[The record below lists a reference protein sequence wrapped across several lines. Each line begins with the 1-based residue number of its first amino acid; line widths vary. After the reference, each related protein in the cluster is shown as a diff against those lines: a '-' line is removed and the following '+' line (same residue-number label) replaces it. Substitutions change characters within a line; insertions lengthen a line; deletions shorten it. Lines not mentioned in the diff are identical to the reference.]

1 MAMSGSWRTTYQWK
15 SQYNKYLWH
24 VFEWS
29 ATRSGYT
36 TTVSYKVKCDGTDT
50 QSVNQHCYLK
60 VTANGS
66 TKVDKKSERTNW
78 HNWASGEGEVGDC
91 LLSGSFTVDHS
102 YSDGSASFT
111 VQLKSAIYYGSYQ
124 CDESTTISLTAISVG
139 NPSISSITDNGNN
152 TITIDYD
159 YGSNLTGGTGYLYIK
174 KGSDVSNSDNGYS
187 KSITKSSDTTTKI
200 TVSLDSISSIT
211 KSSIKNKQTIAA
223 RFYQYNSSILKY
235 SGAKTKEVYYY
246 TAPGAPTGIGYS
258 TNNKYGKY
266 TPTSKI
272 TFSWKKP
279 SSGCDG
285 YRIRIWKNGSQI
297 KHNGD
302 SYIYD
307 RSGGDNVTY
316 TIDCT
321 SLGIKAGD
329 KVQIGLYAYVT
340 NGAGTKLWS
349 GSGMNE
355 TFSSQILIVPDKNFV
370 AHAKINGSWK
380 KVELMH
386 AKIGSTFYEVGN
398 LYAADGRYS

>member
-1 MAMSGSWRTTYQWK
+1 MAMSGSWRTSYQWISEYGK
-15 SQYNKYLWH
+15 PLYHRFKW
-24 VFEWS
+24 E
-29 ATRSGYT
+29 ATRNGYT
-36 TTVSYKVKCDGTDT
+36 STVYYQVICDGTDK

-66 TKVDKKSERTNW
+66 TKVDKKSTRTNW
-78 HNWASGEGEVGDC
+78 HNWVTGEGETGDV

-102 YSDGSASFT
+102 YSDGSASFS
-111 VQLKSAIYYGSYQ
+111 VQLKSAIYYGSYK

-139 NPSISSITDNGNN
+139 DPSISSITDNGNN

-159 YGSNLTGGTGYLYIK
+159 YGSNLTGGAGYLYIK
-174 KGSDVSNSDNGYS
+174 KGDSVSNSDNGYS

-235 SGAKTKEVYYY
+235 SGVKTKEVYYY
-246 TAPGAPTGIGYS
+246 KAPGAPTGINYS
-258 TNNKYGKY
+258 TDNKYGKY

-272 TFSWKKP
+272 TFKWTKP

-285 YRIRIWKNGSQI
+285 YRIRIWRNGSQI
-297 KHNGD
+297 KINGD

-307 RSGGDNVTY
+307 RAGGDNVSY

-321 SLGIKAGD
+321 ALGIKAGD

-340 NGAGTKLWS
+340 NGAGTKLRS
-349 GSGMNE
+349 GSGINE
-355 TFSSQILIVPDKNFV
+355 TYSGAITIVPDKNFI
-370 AHAKINGSWK
+370 AHAKISGKWE
-380 KVELMH
+380 KVNLMH
-386 AKIGSTFYEVGN
+386 AKIGNTFYEVGN

>member
-1 MAMSGSWRTTYQWK
+1 MAMSGSWRTSY
-15 SQYNKYLWH
+15 
-24 VFEWS
+24 EWIS
-29 ATRSGYT
+29 EYGKPLYHRFVWEATRSGYT
-36 TTVSYKVKCDGTDT
+36 STVSYKVICDGTDT

-66 TKVDKKSERTNW
+66 TKVDKKSSRTNW
-78 HNWASGEGEVGDC
+78 HNWVTGEGETGDV
-91 LLSGSFTVDHS
+91 LLSGSFTVYHS
-102 YSDGSASFT
+102 YSNGSASFS
-111 VQLKSAIYYGSYQ
+111 VQLKSAIYYGSYK

-139 NPSISSITDNGNN
+139 DPSISSITDNGNN

-174 KGSDVSNSDNGYS
+174 KGDSVSNSDNGYS

-235 SGAKTKEVYYY
+235 SGVKTKEVYYY
-246 TAPGAPTGIGYS
+246 KAPGAPTGINYS
-258 TNNKYGKY
+258 TDNKYGKY

-272 TFSWKKP
+272 TFKWTKP

-285 YRIRIWKNGSQI
+285 YRIRIWRNGSQI
-297 KHNGD
+297 KINGD
-302 SYIYD
+302 SYVYD
-307 RSGGDNVTY
+307 RAGGYNVSY

-321 SLGIKAGD
+321 ALGIKAGD

-349 GSGMNE
+349 GSGINE
-355 TFSSQILIVPDKNFV
+355 TYSGAITIVPDKNFI
-370 AHAKINGSWK
+370 AHAKISGKWE
-380 KVELMH
+380 KVNLMH
-386 AKIGSTFYEVGN
+386 AKIGNTFYEVGN
-398 LYAADGRYS
+398 LYAANGRYS

>member
-1 MAMSGSWRTTYQWK
+1 MATSGRFDIYDWTGTKGRLYHEFIWGSTREGYISTVAWTLEIFGNNTQWVK
-15 SQYNKYLWH
+15 MQ
-24 VFEWS
+24 
-29 ATRSGYT
+29 AT
-36 TTVSYKVKCDGTDT
+36 VKI
-50 QSVNQHCYLK
+50 
-60 VTANGS
+60 TANGS
-66 TKVDKKSERTNW
+66 TKVNKD
-78 HNWASGEGEVGDC
+78 SGRVRGEIITEDDGDVRGT

-102 YSDGSASFT
+102 YDDGSASFSVT
-111 VQLKSAIYYGSYQ
+111 VESVIYNGWASRKSVSKTYSIDAV
-124 CDESTTISLTAISVG
+124 SVG

-174 KGSDVSNSDNGYS
+174 KGDSVSNSDNGYS
-187 KSITKSSDTTTKI
+187 KSITKSTDTTTKV

-235 SGAKTKEVYYY
+235 SGLKTKEVYYY
-246 TAPGAPTGIGYS
+246 KAPDALTGITYS

-272 TFSWKKP
+272 TFKWTKP

-285 YRIRIWKNGSQI
+285 YRIRIWRNGSQI
-297 KHNGD
+297 KINGD

-307 RSGGDNVTY
+307 RAGGDNVSY

-321 SLGIKAGD
+321 ALGIKAGD

-349 GSGMNE
+349 GSGINE
-355 TFSSQILIVPDKNFV
+355 TYSGAITIVPDKNFI
-370 AHAKINGSWK
+370 AHAKISGKWK